1 MNEEELKEMMS
12 IDSMLDFSQ
21 KVFEAVAPVV
31 DNQMKQG
38 AGIAEITLGIADGI
52 KKLLCSY
59 AVAHVPQLNA
69 EPVIKM
75 ATIWMQ
81 SDIEGEEDNINKA
94 LESFLEGKEK
104 PLFK

>member
-1 MNEEELKEMMS
+1 MFLETTFAGYITEM
-12 IDSMLDFSQ
+12 
-21 KVFEAVAPVV
+21 
-31 DNQMKQG
+31 
-38 AGIAEITLGIADGI
+38 LGIADGI

-69 EPVIKM
+69 DPVIKM

-94 LESFLEGKEK
+94 LESFLKGKEK
-104 PLFK
+104 PLIK